1 MTADFARPSPREFEP
16 SNPLSSF
23 VDVVRRVVL
32 HPVDFFSGIPRQEG
46 LRNSF
51 LFALICIVIGA
62 VLNAAVGLIGAQSN
76 VQIYQELFQPLGVN
90 VQVAAGFVASIVMYV
105 VIGLISLFVGAGIYQ
120 LLVRLVVGRENAGFS
135 GTFRVM
141 AYTAV
146 VNLVSWIPILGLLA
160 GLYAFFLQVVGFR
173 EVHETSTGRAI
184 LVPLL
189 LFGISIVIG
198 ALLAIVVVVI
208 IAFYPSV

>member
-1 MTADFARPSPREFEP
+1 MTADFARPSPREFKP

-51 LFALICIVIGA
+51 LFAVICIVIGA
-62 VLNAAVGLIGAQSN
+62 VLNAAVGLIGAQPN
-76 VQIYQELFQPLGVN
+76 VQSYQGLLQPLGVN

-105 VIGLISLFVGAGIYQ
+105 VIGLIALFVGAGIYQ

-141 AYTAV
+141 AYAAV

-198 ALLAIVVVVI
+198 ALVAIVVVVI
-208 IAFYPSV
+208 LAFYPSV

>member
-51 LFALICIVIGA
+51 LFAVICIVIGA
-62 VLNAAVGLIGAQSN
+62 VLNAAVGLIGAQPN
-76 VQIYQELFQPLGVN
+76 VQSYQGLLQPLGVN

-105 VIGLISLFVGAGIYQ
+105 VIGLIALFVGAGIYQ

-141 AYTAV
+141 AYAAV
-146 VNLVSWIPILGLLA
+146 VSLVSWIPILGLLA

-198 ALLAIVVVVI
+198 ALVAIVVVVI
-208 IAFYPSV
+208 LAFYPSV

>member
-62 VLNAAVGLIGAQSN
+62 VLNAAVGLIGAQPN
-76 VQIYQELFQPLGVN
+76 VQSYQGLLQPLGVN

-105 VIGLISLFVGAGIYQ
+105 AIVLISLFVGAGIYQ
-120 LLVRLVVGRENAGFS
+120 LLVRLVVGRENAGFR

-141 AYTAV
+141 AYAAV

-198 ALLAIVVVVI
+198 ALVAIVVVAI
-208 IAFYPSV
+208 LAFYPSV

>member
-46 LRNSF
+46 LRNFF

-62 VLNAAVGLIGAQSN
+62 VLNAAVGLIGAQPN
-76 VQIYQELFQPLGVN
+76 VQSYQGLLQPLGVN

-105 VIGLISLFVGAGIYQ
+105 AIVLISLFVGAGIYQ
-120 LLVRLVVGRENAGFS
+120 LLVRLVVGRENAGFR

-141 AYTAV
+141 AYAAV
-146 VNLVSWIPILGLLA
+146 VNLVS
-160 GLYAFFLQVVGFR
+160 
-173 EVHETSTGRAI
+173 
-184 LVPLL
+184 
-189 LFGISIVIG
+189 
-198 ALLAIVVVVI
+198 
-208 IAFYPSV
+208 